1 VTSDRRRAA
10 WLPRGCLLTVV
21 AIVGVTLY
29 LFPIY
34 WMFVSGL
41 KTSAEIFAN
50 PPTLFP
56 RQPSLAAFGNV
67 FVRENVLRYLRNS
80 LSIAVP
86 VTLLTIVMGAVGGYA
101 LSRLRSRLV
110 DAALFTVLMLQVFPD
125 ALLATPM
132 FIIFKI
138 LGLLNTFAA
147 VILATTSKTL
157 AFALVILRPM
167 FRQVPIELEEAS
179 LVDGCNRFQAFRR
192 IVLPIMHIP
201 LIVVGALSFVQAY
214 GQFVYA
220 LTLLSRQ
227 ELQPA
232 TVGIYSF
239 VGAEYADW
247 NRVMAFSSVFVLPI
261 EGFVVHL
268 LDGAAAE
275 GGGVVDHD
283 VEPAAGGGDL
293 VDHGAGGVMVGHID
307 LPEDRLA
314 AFGIYQAEGF
324 LAMCGR
330 ASGND
335 DDGAFAREGDRDGAA
350 NALARAGDDG
360 DFAGEAGAHWD
371 VLSSQA
377 ATSMTT
383 PLASK
388 PWLARRSCCE

>member
-1 VTSDRRRAA
+1 MILARRRA
-10 WLPRGCLLTVV
+10 PVLTVIAV
-21 AIVGVTLY
+21 VGVALY

-41 KTSAEIFAN
+41 KNSAEIFAN

-56 RQPSLAAFGNV
+56 RTPSLAAFQYV
-67 FVRENVLRYLRNS
+67 FMREDVLRYLRNS
-80 LSIAVP
+80 LAIAVP
-86 VTLLTIVMGAVGGYA
+86 VTLLTVAMGACGGYA

-110 DAALFTVLMLQVFPD
+110 DAALFAVLMLQVFPD

-132 FIIFKI
+132 FIIFKF
-138 LGLLNTFAA
+138 LGLLNTLAA

-179 LVDGCNRFQAFRR
+179 LVDGCNRFQTFCR
-192 IVLPIMHIP
+192 IVLPIMQIP

-247 NRVMAFSSVFVLPI
+247 NRVMAFSSVFVVPI
-261 EGFVVHL
+261 L
-268 LDGAAAE
+268 LLFL
-275 GGGVVDHD
+275 VLQRRIV
-283 VEPAAGGGDL
+283 AGL
-293 VDHGAGGVMVGHID
+293 T
-307 LPEDRLA
+307 
-314 AFGIYQAEGF
+314 
-324 LAMCGR
+324 
-330 ASGND
+330 
-335 DDGAFAREGDRDGAA
+335 
-350 NALARAGDDG
+350 
-360 DFAGEAGAHWD
+360 AGA
-371 VLSSQA
+371 L
-377 ATSMTT
+377 
-383 PLASK
+383 K
-388 PWLARRSCCE
+388 